1 MASAQTSQT
10 SASYWHGA
18 HSRCRH
24 RCRASGFG
32 LPARFLL
39 GLLCYRFDAPLHC
52 TVALA
57 GGRGQRARVSS
68 MVTYAE
74 LTKGLLTRCSL
85 MRRPNPKDRIVLARI
100 AADYEWLANLQ
111 SDIMDAQRCLADSR
125 RLLETYPLTHRGT
138 VQ

>member
-1 MASAQTSQT
+1 
-10 SASYWHGA
+10 
-18 HSRCRH
+18 
-24 RCRASGFG
+24 
-32 LPARFLL
+32 
-39 GLLCYRFDAPLHC
+39 
-52 TVALA
+52 
-57 GGRGQRARVSS
+57 